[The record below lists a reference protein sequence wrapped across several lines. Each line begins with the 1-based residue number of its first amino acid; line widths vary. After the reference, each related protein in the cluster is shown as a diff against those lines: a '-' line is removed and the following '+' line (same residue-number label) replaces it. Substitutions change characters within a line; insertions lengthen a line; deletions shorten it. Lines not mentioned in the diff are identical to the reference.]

1 MQVKMRL
8 AQFPQTSSRIFDSS
22 TLLFRLPPTL
32 PPFLPPSGVR
42 VILPSVS
49 EGEGYVLSSI
59 PRGT

>member
-1 MQVKMRL
+1 MGIDASKDEVSPVPSNL
-8 AQFPQTSSRIFDSS
+8 FDSS

-32 PPFLPPSGVR
+32 PPLG